1 MPYPHFTD
9 KELSSPDTGSHDM
22 SDIFMVRLEKL
33 RTILGRSFVVTSGYR
48 TPSHN
53 NKVSHTGLT
62 GPHTT
67 GRAIDISVA
76 NWYEDVFTLVAAAM
90 KLGFTGIGLNL
101 KGEQS
106 GRFVHLDD
114 LKDNRPRIWTY

>member
-9 KELSSPDTGSHDM
+9 KELSSPDTGMHDM

-33 RTILGRSFVVTSGYR
+33 RTIMGRSFIVTSGYR

-53 NKVSHTGLT
+53 DKVSHTGLT

>member
-1 MPYPHFTD
+1 
-9 KELSSPDTGSHDM
+9 M

-76 NWYEDVFTLVAAAM
+76 NWYEDVHKLVSVAI

-114 LKDNRPRIWTY
+114 LKNNRPRIWTY